1 MEAALEYSYEKHKA
15 LREKFYPSRPIVPV
29 KSQEKLP
36 EAIEPP
42 KPVVR
47 DVINLAPEEPEE
59 EIALRA
65 MLDHVWTQIYGENE
79 FLRKTAFLMKGFSGR
94 QSARYVIAKVLVK
107 HGMTF
112 IDVAGQAKSQK
123 FVDCRFEIYYRL
135 RRELG
140 LSLMQVGQ
148 MLNKDHTSVLHGY
161 RRMEEKIANGF
172 KPD

>member
-1 MEAALEYSYEKHKA
+1 MEAAYEYSYEKHKA
-15 LREKFYPSRPIVPV
+15 LRDKFYPSRPVVPI
-29 KSQEKLP
+29 KPTEKLP
-36 EAIEPP
+36 EPEQSI
-42 KPVVR
+42 VR
-47 DVINLAPEEPEE
+47 DIINLTPEEPPE

-65 MLDHVWTQIYGENE
+65 MLDQVWTQIYGEDE

-112 IDVAGQAKSQK
+112 IDIAGQAKSQK

-140 LSLMQVGQ
+140 LSLMQVGR

-161 RRMEEKIANGF
+161 RRMEEKIANGY
-172 KPD
+172 KLD

>member
-1 MEAALEYSYEKHKA
+1 MEAAYEYSYEKHKA
-15 LREKFYPSRPIVPV
+15 LREKFYPSRPVVPT
-29 KSQEKLP
+29 KPTEKLP
-36 EAIEPP
+36 EPEQPI
-42 KPVVR
+42 VR
-47 DVINLAPEEPEE
+47 DIINLTPEEPEE

-65 MLDHVWTQIYGENE
+65 MLDQVWTQIYGENE

-112 IDVAGQAKSQK
+112 IDIAGQAKSQK

-140 LSLMQVGQ
+140 LSLMQVGR

-161 RRMEEKIANGF
+161 RRMEEKIANGL
-172 KPD
+172 KLD

>member
-79 FLRKTAFLMKGFSGR
+79 FLRKTAFLMKVFSGR

-148 MLNKDHTSVLHGY
+148 MLMAKQS
-161 RRMEEKIANGF
+161 RR
-172 KPD
+172 

>member
-1 MEAALEYSYEKHKA
+1 MPIKPIEKQPEYSRPKE
-15 LREKFYPSRPIVPV
+15 PIV
-29 KSQEKLP
+29 
-36 EAIEPP
+36 
-42 KPVVR
+42 R
-47 DVINLAPEEPEE
+47 DIIKLAPEEPPE

-65 MLDHVWTQIYGENE
+65 MLDQVWTRIYGEDE
-79 FLRKTAFLMKGFSGR
+79 FLRKTAFLMKGFVGR

-112 IDVAGQAKSQK
+112 IDMAGQAKSQK

-140 LSLMQVGQ
+140 LSLTQVGR

-161 RRMEEKIANGF
+161 RRMEEKIANGY
-172 KPD
+172 KLD

>member
-1 MEAALEYSYEKHKA
+1 MEAALEYSYERHKA
-15 LREKFYPSRPIVPV
+15 LREKFFPSKPIIKQDLKEPV
-29 KSQEKLP
+29 LP
-36 EAIEPP
+36 PAQAKVE
-42 KPVVR
+42 R
-47 DVINLAPEEPEE
+47 DWMHISHPNPEE
-59 EIALRA
+59 EDGLKA
-65 MLDHVWTQIYGENE
+65 MLDQVWMQIYGEDE
-79 FLRKTAFLMKGFSGR
+79 FLRKTAFIMKGFVGR

-140 LSLMQVGQ
+140 LSLMQVGR

-161 RRMEEKIANGF
+161 RKMEEKIAKGF
-172 KPD
+172 VLE

>member
-1 MEAALEYSYEKHKA
+1 MEQVSAYSYEKHKA

-29 KSQEKLP
+29 KPQEKLP
-36 EAIEPP
+36 EPIEPR

-47 DVINLAPEEPEE
+47 DIINLTPEEPQE

-65 MLDHVWTQIYGENE
+65 MLDQVWTKIYGEDE
-79 FLRKTAFLMKGFSGR
+79 FLRRTAFLMKGFSGR

-123 FVDCRFEIYYRL
+123 FVDCRREIYYRL

-148 MLNKDHTSVLHGY
+148 MVNKDHTSVLHGY
-161 RRMEEKIANGF
+161 RKMEEKIANGF
-172 KPD
+172 KLD